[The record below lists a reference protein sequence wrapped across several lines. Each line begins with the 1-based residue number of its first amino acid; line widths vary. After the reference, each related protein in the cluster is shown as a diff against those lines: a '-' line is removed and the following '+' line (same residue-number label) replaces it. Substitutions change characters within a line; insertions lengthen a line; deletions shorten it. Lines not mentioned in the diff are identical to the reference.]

1 MVAQLFK
8 KYRACCG
15 TRRFKLLW
23 SQGLAIVPFLNDIN
37 PVHILDCMCIHSLS
51 GCNGLQLSTN

>member
-15 TRRFKLLW
+15 TWRFILLC
-23 SQGLAIVPFLNDIN
+23 SQGLAIVPFLNDMN
-37 PVHILDCMCIHSLS
+37 PVHILDYM
-51 GCNGLQLSTN
+51 STP